1 MPPPSVF
8 FDSAVVFTAKLRM
21 ESFGAALSTGKP
33 RDNAYDYKH
42 GETND

>member
-8 FDSAVVFTAKLRM
+8 FHSAVVFAAKLHT
-21 ESFGAALSTGKP
+21 ESFGAALSKGKP
-33 RDNAYDYKH
+33 RDSAYDYKH